1 MNQDKIM
8 KRRMVTAIILL
19 IITLIALF
27 VFIGLYVDETRRVQE
42 TYRKQYRT
50 ELGHASEEI
59 SIYLEPEGDH
69 DLIYERV
76 SSYMSCAA
84 SFAFLIEDF
93 EEKQVIIN
101 QLNTALIKYPVQM
114 KPKMKEV
121 KEAVDDIL
129 SDLDKGYDKL
139 SELIGSLELK
149 GN

>member
-27 VFIGLYVDETRRVQE
+27 VFIGLYVDETHRVQE

-69 DLIYERV
+69 DLIYKRV
-76 SSYMSCAA
+76 SSYMSSAA
-84 SFAFLIEDF
+84 SFAFLIEKF

>member
-27 VFIGLYVDETRRVQE
+27 VFIGLYVDETHRVQE

-59 SIYLEPEGDH
+59 DIYLEPEGDH

>member
-27 VFIGLYVDETRRVQE
+27 VFIGLYVDETHRVQE

>member
-1 MNQDKIM
+1 
-8 KRRMVTAIILL
+8 MVTAIILL